1 MSFAEVYGIYGS
13 GYFPETFPI
22 PFYKGSYGGKPQ
34 TVNTVNL
41 TSAARPGRTPVLT
54 LPLPQLTDAKL
65 NKSGNPLESP
75 RLLEQT
81 KKRFPDYIAGIPR
94 RYRADKELI

>member
-1 MSFAEVYGIYGS
+1 MSFAEIYGIYGS

-22 PFYKGSYGGKPQ
+22 PFYKGSYGEKPQ

-65 NKSGNPLESP
+65 NKSGNPLGSP

-81 KKRFPDYIAGIPR
+81 KKRFHDFSAEIPR
-94 RYRADKELI
+94 RYWAGWGLI